1 MKNILYK
8 ILIAL
13 LCTVFVLSAQT
24 SAQVGSSNDAEQLSP
39 LKIETAEAMKS
50 LQDGDAEIGHLISEY
65 ESATGDVKDSLFL
78 RLTQRSLKQLS
89 DYSEI
94 TRLVLKQQKAGLN
107 TDAIVEKL
115 RLRMLPLG
123 PKIRRTINRREKI
136 MDGAVEGETPL
147 SEKALLLLEER
158 NRFSDLAYQALSRH
172 SENLQLLNFNNTETR
187 NYLSTALYS
196 RAESLAGQI
205 QIASEQKSRADAAL
219 ASVTD
224 DADLKSKARATQRK
238 LDSLTG
244 SLRITIEL
252 MSDNNIDNSSYRQ
265 LLIRTTGE
273 LTTDILNPEIFWGLI
288 GNWFDR
294 AIIFV
299 KKYSAEIIFKGLIF
313 FGLLLTFY
321 YLSKITGKLTRK
333 ALRRSKV
340 RVSKL
345 MEEMLVSMAARFI
358 FFMGILV
365 ALGQIGV
372 SLAPV
377 LAGLGVAGFIIG
389 FALQDTLGNFASGM
403 MILIYRPF
411 DVGDMIKVGS
421 VTGNVRSMNLVTTT
435 VLTID
440 HQTLVIPNNK
450 IWGDVINNLTAQRLR
465 RVDMTFG
472 VAYSEN
478 TARVDDILNEI
489 LDAHPL
495 VLDEPERMVKLHT
508 LGESSVDFIVRPW
521 VKTDDY
527 WDVYWDITR
536 AVKDRFDEEGI
547 SIPFPQRDVHL
558 YQHSMPEA
566 KCETKDG
573 EQTSRAQ

>member
-1 MKNILYK
+1 MLHKINAVLILS
-8 ILIAL
+8 L
-13 LCTVFVLSAQT
+13 LCLFVMPSQADSKVEVVKAEVTHPL
-24 SAQVGSSNDAEQLSP
+24 QV
-39 LKIETAEAMKS
+39 ETAEVMTT
-50 LQDGDAEIGHLISEY
+50 LEQGDMELDRLKKEY
-65 ESATGDVKDSLFL
+65 ESAVGDIKDSLFL

-94 TRLVLKQQKAGLN
+94 TRLVIKQKNAGL
-107 TDAIVEKL
+107 DVSDIMAEL
-115 RLRMLPLG
+115 RRRMLPLG
-123 PKIRRTINRREKI
+123 PKLRRAIDRRERI
-136 MDGAVEGETPL
+136 MDAALEGEKPF
-147 SEKALLLLEER
+147 SEKSLLLLDER
-158 NRFSDLAYQALSRH
+158 NRFSDLAYQALSGH
-172 SENLQLLNFNNTETR
+172 SENLELLNFNNTETAS
-187 NYLSTALYS
+187 YLSSALYS

-205 QIASEQKSRADAAL
+205 QIAADQKSRADTAL
-219 ASVTD
+219 SSAVD
-224 DADLKSKARATQRK
+224 DVDLKSKARATQRK
-238 LDSLTG
+238 LESLTS
-244 SLRITIEL
+244 SLRITIGL
-252 MSDNNIDNSSYRQ
+252 MSDNDIDNSSYRQ

-273 LTTDILNPEIFWGLI
+273 LTTDILNPEILVGLI

-294 AIIFV
+294 VLIFF
-299 KKYSAEIIFKGLIF
+299 KTYSAEIIFKGLIF
-313 FGLLLTFY
+313 FGLLLIFY
-321 YLSKITGKLTRK
+321 YLSKVTGKIARK
-333 ALRRSKV
+333 ALTRSKV

-345 MEEMLVSMAARFI
+345 MEEMLVSMAARFV

-365 ALGQIGV
+365 ALGQMGV

-411 DVGDMIKVGS
+411 DVGDMIKTGS

-450 IWGDVINNLTAQRLR
+450 IWGDVINNLTAQTLR
-465 RVDMTFG
+465 RVDMLFG
-472 VAYSEN
+472 VGYSEN
-478 TARVDDILNEI
+478 TARVDAVLNDIL
-489 LDAHPL
+489 DQHPL
-495 VLDEPERMVKLHT
+495 VLDKPERLVKLHT

-558 YQHSMPEA
+558 YKHSMPEA
-566 KCETKDG
+566 KCETEDV
-573 EQTSRAQ
+573 QVR